1 VTGADSIPAPFRRR
15 HRWVY
20 TAACIW
26 ALAFAAPHIWWAA
39 GVEAGFPGGPASHA
53 AQMRKPWF
61 VAYDLLVVALS
72 VLAFVVA
79 RTLGRPSR
87 GRAPRWI
94 LVAMAWIASGM
105 LSLRGVAGMV
115 VDGASDPVWWPTFLI
130 GGILFGSVGWLSRSV
145 GGDRSL

>member
-1 VTGADSIPAPFRRR
+1 
-15 HRWVY
+15 
-20 TAACIW
+20 
-26 ALAFAAPHIWWAA
+26 
-39 GVEAGFPGGPASHA
+39 
-53 AQMRKPWF
+53 MRKPWF

-87 GRAPRWI
+87 GRVPRWI